1 MVRAKREPGSVCRRG
16 IPAAPSAD
24 GARHGDTVRAPI
36 DRGSGSVTTLTLI
49 GACVV
54 LALGGLG
61 GATVILRVTTAV
73 RQAEIAASAVAT
85 RALAG
90 DATPCSPAPR
100 HSEYCEVNDG
110 MATVRVVTD
119 GVVATAIA
127 GPDL

>member
-1 MVRAKREPGSVCRRG
+1 M
-16 IPAAPSAD
+16 
-24 GARHGDTVRAPI
+24 
-36 DRGSGSVTTLTLI
+36 TTLTLI

-90 DATPCSPAPR
+90 DATPCVPAPR
-100 HSEYCEVNDG
+100 DSEFCEVHEG

-119 GVVATAIA
+119 GVVASAIA
-127 GPDL
+127 GPDY

>member
-1 MVRAKREPGSVCRRG
+1 MRS
-16 IPAAPSAD
+16 
-24 GARHGDTVRAPI
+24 TL
-36 DRGSGSVTTLTLI
+36 DRGSGSVTTLTLL

-90 DATPCSPAPR
+90 AATPCVPAPR
-100 HSEYCEVNDG
+100 DFEFCEVHDG

-119 GVVATAIA
+119 GVVASAIA
-127 GPDL
+127 GPDY